1 MDNFVAK
8 MQESRSRGQP
18 KEEVVEFD
26 GGQFSIFLNTNFGSL
41 NKFK

>member
-8 MQESRSRGQP
+8 MRESRLRGQP
-18 KEEVVEFD
+18 KEEVVESD
-26 GGQFSIFLNTNFGSL
+26 VGYFSFFLNTNSGSL